1 MIGRAVRRF
10 DGFPT
15 IGESSTEEAIAT
27 LIQPMNRHQRRASA
41 KQSARSS
48 SPQRSDTPAGFFEAG
63 LRLLKAGQLSEA
75 EKCGKKALAIDAG
88 HADSLHLMGL
98 LCLAAKQNALAVEWF
113 AQAIRQDANVADY
126 FSNLGTALQQQG
138 RLDDAVKSFDRALVL
153 KPDLAEVWYKL
164 GEVLQQQKR
173 YDEAILSFD
182 QALTRNPQ
190 YREAANASALLHFD
204 AGRYDEA
211 IARFDR
217 SLEIAPGQAGAFHL
231 KAICQLRLQRFAEAL
246 VNCSKA
252 LELAPDN
259 PEITNNVGLILQ
271 RLARNEEALGY
282 FDRAIA
288 LRPQFSLAFS
298 HRGTSLSEL
307 RRFDDALASF
317 AAATAIDPDYADAH
331 WNRALLQLLLGDFA
345 GGWAAREWGRKS
357 TAVGFVDRQFTKPIW
372 LGEAPIAD
380 KTILLHSDEG
390 LGDTIQFARYA
401 TMVAQRGAR
410 VILEVQDFV
419 QPLLSGI
426 EGVSLCLPKTFDALP
441 DFDLHCPLSSL
452 PLAFATR
459 LETIPAA
466 PAYLPAPSIE
476 RVQPWQDR
484 LGPHDKL
491 RVGLV
496 WSGNP
501 AHGNDRNRS
510 MSLRALSSIID
521 VDARFISLQ
530 KDVRPDDKARLLE
543 RTEIADWTGQLS
555 DFAETAA
562 LMSCLDLVI
571 TVDTSVAHLAGA
583 LGRPTWIL
591 LPYTPDYRWLLD
603 RDDSPWYPT
612 VRLFRQDERRDYA
625 SVLARVRAE
634 LESEIAAF
642 RS

>member
-1 MIGRAVRRF
+1 
-10 DGFPT
+10 
-15 IGESSTEEAIAT
+15 
-27 LIQPMNRHQRRASA
+27 MNRHLRRASA
-41 KQSARSS
+41 RQSTKTSNAAR
-48 SPQRSDTPAGFFEAG
+48 RETPSALFEAG
-63 LRLLKAGQLSEA
+63 LRLLKAGQLVEA
-75 EKCGKKALAIDAG
+75 EKCGRQALAIDAG
-88 HADSLHLMGL
+88 HADCLHLMGL
-98 LCLAAKQNALAVEWF
+98 ICFAAKQDALAIEWF
-113 AQAIRQDANVADY
+113 AQAIRQNPDVADY
-126 FSNLGTALQQQG
+126 FSNLGTALQRQG

-153 KPDLAEVWYKL
+153 KPELTEVWYKL

-182 QALTRNPQ
+182 QALTLNPQ
-190 YREAANASALLHFD
+190 YREAANAGALLHFD
-204 AGRYDEA
+204 TGRYDEA
-211 IARFDR
+211 IARFER
-217 SLEIAPGQAGAFHL
+217 SLEIDPGQAGAFHL
-231 KAICQLRLQRFAEAL
+231 KGICQLRLQRFAEAL
-246 VNCSKA
+246 ANCTKA
-252 LELAPDN
+252 LALAPDN
-259 PEITNNVGLILQ
+259 PEITNNIGLVLQ

-282 FDRAIA
+282 FDRVIA
-288 LRPQFSLAFS
+288 LRPQFALAFN

-307 RRFDDALASF
+307 RRFDEALASF
-317 AAATAIDPDYADAH
+317 ASATTIQPDYADAH

-357 TAVGFVDRQFTKPIW
+357 KAVGFVDRQFAMPIW
-372 LGEAPIAD
+372 LGEEPIAG

-390 LGDTIQFARYA
+390 LGDTIQFSRYA

-426 EGVSLCLPKTFDALP
+426 EGVSLCLPKTIDVLP

-452 PLAFATR
+452 PLAFETR
-459 LETIPAA
+459 LETIPSA
-466 PAYLPAPSIE
+466 PAYLPAPSTE
-476 RVQPWQDR
+476 RVQPWQAR
-484 LGPHDKL
+484 LGAHDKL

-510 MSLRALSSIID
+510 MSLRALSPILD
-521 VDARFISLQ
+521 VDARFVSLQ
-530 KDVRPDDKARLLE
+530 KDVRPDDKASLLE
-543 RTEIADWTGQLS
+543 RPDIVDLTEYLT

-603 RDDSPWYPT
+603 REDSPWYPT

-625 SVLARVRAE
+625 SALARVRVE
-634 LESEIAAF
+634 LEREIVAF
-642 RS
+642 GR